1 MVKFVLSRFLLY
13 SVAIFFIV
21 SAISKLFPVIQF
33 EFLLGSFAI
42 PWSWTPYVARTVISI
57 ELILGLLLLFR
68 FRLVQISIP
77 LCIRF
82 LLFMIL
88 VLMYRW
94 YTAGADAE
102 CGCMGE
108 WLSMTPA
115 QSIVKNIV
123 LIAALLWLKNA
134 VTQRELS
141 RRWNYL
147 LGALLIGALVAP
159 YAVEPV
165 YIGANTAREQQE
177 SYPMDIDLL
186 YAENQK
192 ETPKVNLREG
202 KHIIAFLTVHCPHCK
217 LAGEKLGIMQSQNP
231 DYPIYFFI
239 NGKDDEIQE
248 FRSKYKCETIPFS
261 KLIQPQFLQLSGPS
275 LPSVQFVDKGMVVRN
290 VDYLDLDNESI
301 RRFLD

>member
-1 MVKFVLSRFLLY
+1 MKINISKAIVIL
-13 SVAIFFIV
+13 VAIFFIV
-21 SAISKLFPVIQF
+21 SAVSKLFPVIQF

-42 PWSWTPYVARTVISI
+42 PWNWTPYVARAVISI
-57 ELILGLLLLFR
+57 ELILGLLLLFQ
-68 FRLVQISIP
+68 FRLFKISIP

-115 QSIVKNIV
+115 QSILKNIV
-123 LIAALLWLKNA
+123 LIVVLLWLKRI
-134 VTQRELS
+134 VVQRELS

-147 LGALLIGALVAP
+147 LGALLIGALVVP
-159 YAVEPV
+159 YIVEPV
-165 YIGANTAREQQE
+165 YIGANTARTQQE
-177 SYPMDIDLL
+177 SYPMDIELL

-192 ETPKVNLREG
+192 EIPKVNLREG

-217 LAGEKLGIMQSQNP
+217 LAGEKLGIMHRQNP

-248 FRSKYKCETIPFS
+248 FRSKYKCESVQFS
-261 KLIQPQFLQLSGPS
+261 KLLQPQFLQLSGPS
-275 LPSVQFVDKGMVVRN
+275 LPSVQFVDEGTVVRN

-301 RRFLD
+301 RKFLD

>member
-1 MVKFVLSRFLLY
+1 MKITFSKALLFII
-13 SVAIFFIV
+13 AIFFIV
-21 SAISKLFPVIQF
+21 SAVSKLFPVIQF

-42 PWSWTPYVARTVISI
+42 PWGWTPYVARTVISI

-123 LIAALLWLKNA
+123 LIVALLWLKRT
-134 VTQRELS
+134 VVQRELS
-141 RRWNYL
+141 RKWNYL
-147 LGALLIGALVAP
+147 LGVLLLGALVAP
-159 YAVEPV
+159 YVVEPV
-165 YIGANTAREQQE
+165 YIGVNTAWTQQE

-202 KHIIAFLTVHCPHCK
+202 KHIVAFLSINCPHCK
-217 LAGEKLGIMQSQNP
+217 LAAEKLGIIDRQNS
-231 DYPIYFFI
+231 DYPIYLLI
-239 NGKDDEIQE
+239 NGDDEEISK
-248 FRSKYKCETIPFS
+248 FRKEHKCESVQFS
-261 KLIQPQFLQLSGPS
+261 KLLQPQFLQLSGPS
-275 LPSVQFVDKGMVVRN
+275 LPSVQFVDNGMVIRN

-301 RRFLD
+301 RKFLD